1 MRINISI
8 CAVCNDHWTPK
19 TKFESQLEAEAI
31 LVVISLIESGDVELI
46 SSESLLFEVAR
57 NPNQTR
63 REYVLEVL
71 RKTRE
76 FVELNEE
83 IEKRARE
90 FLTFGIKALDAL
102 HLASA
107 EQVKADYFCTC
118 DDKFLKKAKSIK
130 VLKTT
135 AVSPIQL
142 IDEIEK

>member
-1 MRINISI
+1 MRIYLDLCSLQRPLDTKDQIRI
-8 CAVCNDHWTPK
+8 AV
-19 TKFESQLEAEAI
+19 EAEAI
-31 LVVISLIESGDVELI
+31 LSVISLFESGDVELI

-76 FVELNEE
+76 FVEVNEE

-90 FLTFGIKALDAL
+90 FSTLGIKALDAL

-130 VLKTT
+130 DLKTT
-135 AVSPIQL
+135 AVSPIEL

>member
-1 MRINISI
+1 MRIYLDLCSLQRPLDTKDQTRI
-8 CAVCNDHWTPK
+8 AV
-19 TKFESQLEAEAI
+19 EAEAI

-46 SSESLLFEVAR
+46 SSESLLFEVTR

>member
-1 MRINISI
+1 M
-8 CAVCNDHWTPK
+8 
-19 TKFESQLEAEAI
+19 
-31 LVVISLIESGDVELI
+31 VISLIESGDIELI

-71 RKTRE
+71 RKTHE

-90 FLTFGIKALDAL
+90 FSTFGIKALDAL

>member
-1 MRINISI
+1 MHMRIYLDLCSLQRPLDTKDQTRI
-8 CAVCNDHWTPK
+8 AV
-19 TKFESQLEAEAI
+19 EAEAI

-46 SSESLLFEVAR
+46 SSESLLFEVTR

-107 EQVKADYFCTC
+107 RASE
-118 DDKFLKKAKSIK
+118 S
-130 VLKTT
+130 
-135 AVSPIQL
+135 
-142 IDEIEK
+142 

>member
-1 MRINISI
+1 MRIYLDLCSLQRPLDTKDQIRI
-8 CAVCNDHWTPK
+8 AV
-19 TKFESQLEAEAI
+19 EAEAI

-46 SSESLLFEVAR
+46 SSEPLLFEVVR

-83 IEKRARE
+83 IEKRAGE
-90 FLTFGIKALDAL
+90 FSTYGIKALDAL
-102 HLASA
+102 HLPSA
-107 EQVKADYFCTC
+107 EQAKADYFCTC
-118 DDKFLKKAKSIK
+118 DDKFLKEAKSIK
-130 VLKTT
+130 DLKTT
-135 AVSPIQL
+135 AISPIEL

>member
-1 MRINISI
+1 MLSWFLPN
-8 CAVCNDHWTPK
+8 HY
-19 TKFESQLEAEAI
+19 
-31 LVVISLIESGDVELI
+31 
-46 SSESLLFEVAR
+46 LFEVAR

-142 IDEIEK
+142 IDEIEKWKQQRNH

>member
-1 MRINISI
+1 MRIYLDLCSLQRPLDTKDQIRI
-8 CAVCNDHWTPK
+8 AV
-19 TKFESQLEAEAI
+19 EAEAI
-31 LVVISLIESGDVELI
+31 LVVISLIESGNVELI
-46 SSESLLFEVAR
+46 SSEPLLFEVAR

-90 FLTFGIKALDAL
+90 FSTFGIKALDAL

-118 DDKFLKKAKSIK
+118 DDKFLKKAKSIID
-130 VLKTT
+130 LKTT
-135 AVSPIQL
+135 AVSPIEL

>member
-1 MRINISI
+1 MRIYLDLCSLQRPLDTKDRIRI
-8 CAVCNDHWTPK
+8 AV
-19 TKFESQLEAEAI
+19 EAEAI

-102 HLASA
+102 NLASA

>member
-1 MRINISI
+1 M
-8 CAVCNDHWTPK
+8 
-19 TKFESQLEAEAI
+19 EAEAI

>member
-1 MRINISI
+1 MRIYLDLCSLQRPLDTKDQIRI
-8 CAVCNDHWTPK
+8 AV
-19 TKFESQLEAEAI
+19 EAEAI
-31 LVVISLIESGDVELI
+31 LVVISLIESGDIELI

-102 HLASA
+102 H
-107 EQVKADYFCTC
+107 
-118 DDKFLKKAKSIK
+118 
-130 VLKTT
+130 
-135 AVSPIQL
+135 
-142 IDEIEK
+142 

>member
-1 MRINISI
+1 MRIYLDLCSLQRPLDTKDQIRI
-8 CAVCNDHWTPK
+8 AVGSRSD
-19 TKFESQLEAEAI
+19 F
-31 LVVISLIESGDVELI
+31 SGYFINRIRDVELI